1 MTRQFPPSEF
11 DNWAATYDESVAPGT
26 GFPFD
31 GYQLLLQTIVKSAAC
46 PPGSNMLDLGI
57 GTGNLAALFAQAGC
71 EVWGVDFSRQMIEL
85 AAKKLP
91 RAHLAVADIRSEWP
105 PEFQRRFTSIVS
117 AYAFHH
123 FPLQEKVSL
132 VQRLISN
139 SLEPG
144 GRVVIGDIAFAD
156 AAGEDTLLRSMGS
169 DWEQEYYWLADETTL
184 AFAKVRIQACFEHI
198 STCAGVFDFSFIPSE

>member
-1 MTRQFPPSEF
+1 MTQQFPPSEF
-11 DNWAATYDESVAPGT
+11 DDWSGTYDGSVAPGT

-31 GYQLLLQTIVKSAAC
+31 GYQLLLQTIVKYAAC
-46 PPGSNMLDLGI
+46 PPGSRVLDLGI

-71 EVWGVDFSRQMIEL
+71 EVWGVDFSRQMVEL

-105 PEFQRRFTSIVS
+105 PEFQRRFTRIVS
-117 AYAFHH
+117 AYTFHH

-132 VQRLISN
+132 VQRLISD

-156 AAGEDTLLRSMGS
+156 AAGEDTLRRSMGS
-169 DWEQEYYWLADETTL
+169 DWEQEYYWLADESL
-184 AFAKVRIQACFEHI
+184 AAFSSAGMRSEFLKI
-198 STCAGVFDFSFIPSE
+198 SACAGVFVIN